1 MILAQLTIL
10 WILPL
15 TFRFC
20 KTKPFRFVRGVLNKH
35 NLSLLQ
41 NQTLNLNKNIIF
53 TGKFTKQSGHLETK
67 VDDCEV
73 LWGFK
78 QKYKRLQKF
87 KFMPSVEYDSNSFEP
102 TKLGAR
108 KSPFCIKVNSYL

>member
-1 MILAQLTIL
+1 MFTQKNLIKYANLTTSHTKGLDKFSATKEQLGYYDFSPIDDSMNFASNL
-10 WILPL
+10 LDSV
-15 TFRFC
+15 

-73 LWGFK
+73 L
-78 QKYKRLQKF
+78 
-87 KFMPSVEYDSNSFEP
+87 
-102 TKLGAR
+102 
-108 KSPFCIKVNSYL
+108 